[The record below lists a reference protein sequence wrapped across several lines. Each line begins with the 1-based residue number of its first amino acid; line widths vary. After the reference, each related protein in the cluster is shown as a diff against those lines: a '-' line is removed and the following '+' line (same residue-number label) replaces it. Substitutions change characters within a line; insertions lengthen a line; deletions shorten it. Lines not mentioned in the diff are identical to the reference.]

1 MAMMRRRK
9 RMPPLSERRM
19 RIIRC
24 FQTFVQRKFV
34 VVAVILEID

>member
-1 MAMMRRRK
+1 MTKKRR

-34 VVAVILEID
+34 VVAVILKID